1 MVAVLALT
9 GCPKRVPEE
18 EQHAAPPPPKEEVK
32 HQPEPVPD
40 IPGLIVH
47 VEPQDAELII
57 DGVNH
62 GMASRLETDH
72 GVLPLKTGIYQ
83 VSLKRTGYV
92 SWRAEVTVN
101 DKPETLQVTLQKQ

>member
-1 MVAVLALT
+1 MAVVTLSA
-9 GCPKRVPEE
+9 CPKQVPAEE
-18 EQHAAPPPPKEEVK
+18 RHADPPPKEEVK
-32 HQPEPVPD
+32 PAEPAPV